1 MRPALRMRVRDSG
14 NCSGSASKAPSCRP
28 VLNGELDVPRMTRSG
43 MGLPEWHFSPSSR
56 YKDDRIG
63 RTALAFRGAVVGA
76 RLQKGY
82 ARTSAM
88 VSEARKNPF
97 DSTTIGIVVLLLLA
111 MVLVP
116 KMLFSKG
123 KMSGDAA
130 PDFSVNMVVNAEQ
143 LGSADSTKATLSQF
157 RGKAV
162 VIDFWATWCAPCRAE
177 APIINK
183 LAARYKGKDVV
194 VLGVNTD
201 DAAKAKLFAE
211 ERKLTFPIGFDSD
224 DSAQRAYHVDS
235 LPTLVVVSKT
245 GKVVAVRMGVTSE
258 SDLEALVE
266 EALAI

>member
-1 MRPALRMRVRDSG
+1 
-14 NCSGSASKAPSCRP
+14 
-28 VLNGELDVPRMTRSG
+28 MT
-43 MGLPEWHFSPSSR
+43 
-56 YKDDRIG
+56 
-63 RTALAFRGAVVGA
+63 
-76 RLQKGY
+76 
-82 ARTSAM
+82 
-88 VSEARKNPF
+88 SEARKNPF

-123 KMSGDAA
+123 KMSGDSA

-143 LGSADSTKATLSQF
+143 LGGTGEVATKATLSQF

-162 VIDFWATWCAPCRAE
+162 VIDFWATWCGPCRAE

-183 LAARYKGKDVV
+183 LAERYKGKDVV

-201 DAAKAKLFAE
+201 DPTKAKQFA
-211 ERKLTFPIGFDSD
+211 RDNRLTFPIGFDSD

-235 LPTLVVVSKT
+235 LPTLVVVSRT
-245 GKVVAVRMGVTSE
+245 GKVVAIRMGITSE